1 MAHEEPDNRR
11 SDGGEVSRL
20 IQSKA
25 DSTKPMKRLLIS
37 TFALF
42 AMLEI
47 VHLPKAAQELP
58 YTEGSVFE
66 MAFIRTLPGG
76 YDAYMKFLQTE
87 WKKVNEA
94 AKKEGLI
101 LSYDVGTASPANK
114 EDWDIVLI
122 IEYKNMAALDGLEEK
137 LRDVAEKAVGPS
149 EKHEDRSKERGKIRE
164 VLGTKLVRQLKLK

>member
-1 MAHEEPDNRR
+1 
-11 SDGGEVSRL
+11 
-20 IQSKA
+20 
-25 DSTKPMKRLLIS
+25 MKRLLYS

-42 AMLEI
+42 ALLAI
-47 VHLPKAAQELP
+47 VSMPKAAQELP

-94 AKKEGLI
+94 AKKEDLI
-101 LSYDVGTASPANK
+101 LSYEVGTASPANK

-137 LRDVAEKAVGPS
+137 MRDVAEKAVGSS
-149 EKHEDRSKERGKIRE
+149 EKQEDRSKERGKIRE

>member
-1 MAHEEPDNRR
+1 
-11 SDGGEVSRL
+11 
-20 IQSKA
+20 
-25 DSTKPMKRLLIS
+25 MKRLLYLTI
-37 TFALF
+37 ALF
-42 AMLEI
+42 ALLAI
-47 VHLPKAAQELP
+47 VSMPKAAQELP

-101 LSYDVGTASPANK
+101 LSYEVGTASPANK

-122 IEYKNMAALDGLEEK
+122 IEYKNMAALDGLAEVYK
-137 LRDVAEKAVGPS
+137 LR
-149 EKHEDRSKERGKIRE
+149 
-164 VLGTKLVRQLKLK
+164 T